1 MTVRAN
7 WVKKTAFVAAAADSQ
22 TVLPVS
28 MSVAAVAAAADSHT
42 VPPVSMSVA
51 ADSQTVPVSVAAVAA
66 AADSHTVET
75 VSMSVAAPKGVS
87 ASGPTQK
94 LVAGNTVV
102 VAADST
108 ATAVVGG

>member
-1 MTVRAN
+1 MTVHAN
-7 WVKKTAFVAAAADSQ
+7 WVKKTAFVAAAADSH

-28 MSVAAVAAAADSHT
+28 MSVAAADSHT

-51 ADSQTVPVSVAAVAA
+51 ADSQTVPVSVAA
-66 AADSHTVET
+66 DSHTVET
-75 VSMSVAAPKGVS
+75 VPVSVAAPKGVS

-102 VAADST
+102 EADST